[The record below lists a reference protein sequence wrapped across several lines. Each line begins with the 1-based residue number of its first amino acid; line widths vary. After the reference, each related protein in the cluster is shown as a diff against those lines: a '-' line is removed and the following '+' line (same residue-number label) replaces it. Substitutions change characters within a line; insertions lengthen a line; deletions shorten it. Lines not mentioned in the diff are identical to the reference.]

1 MTFTLGPFSVPP
13 QGFLHLRPHLA
24 APPHPHPVPA
34 PGPRLPERSA
44 SCEQSSSHSS
54 VGSPCVSGPACRAGP
69 ASLTAP
75 AQSAS
80 PPRPRSPWPHLGPRL
95 YQPRDYRSW
104 WQWEAKALVTE
115 EQRWGL
121 LERAAQPRRTLA
133 ARTSWRNLGIGDA
146 DPGSRSRRF
155 LDPCGFCF

>member
-54 VGSPCVSGPACRAGP
+54 VGSPCVSGPASGLARP
-69 ASLTAP
+69 ASLHLHSPLPPRAP
-75 AQSAS
+75 AAPGPTWAPAS
-80 PPRPRSPWPHLGPRL
+80 TSLGTTEAGGSGRLRPW
-95 YQPRDYRSW
+95 
-104 WQWEAKALVTE
+104 
-115 EQRWGL
+115 
-121 LERAAQPRRTLA
+121 
-133 ARTSWRNLGIGDA
+133 
-146 DPGSRSRRF
+146 
-155 LDPCGFCF
+155 